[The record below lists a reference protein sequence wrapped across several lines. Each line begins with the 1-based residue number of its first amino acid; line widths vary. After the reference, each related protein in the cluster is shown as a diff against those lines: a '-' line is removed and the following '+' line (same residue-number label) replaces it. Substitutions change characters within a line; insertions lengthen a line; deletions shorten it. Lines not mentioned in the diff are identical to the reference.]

1 MTSEFV
7 EKREESYTYYNLD
20 GSSEETS
27 STGSCAYSV
36 KVNDLPEKYYIK
48 FFRGSILD
56 PYGMDSRKINSPL
69 CVYKKVNITVFGYYS
84 DYLTTKKGELLRRAE
99 RNYINV

>member
-7 EKREESYTYYNLD
+7 EEREEFYTYYNLD
-20 GSSEETS
+20 GSLGES
-27 STGSCAYSV
+27 SSKGTCAYSV
-36 KVNDLPEKYYIK
+36 RVNELPEMYYIK

-56 PYGMDSRKINSPL
+56 PYGMDARKIDSPL
-69 CVYKKVNITVFGYYS
+69 CIYKKVSDTVFGYYS